1 MSCMNVSFFSPK
13 SGLCLLKLWA
23 SGRYGFSLPKKV
35 EITTG
40 AGTTSVFIYNNRQ
53 LGFKSEL
60 TNRALI
66 RIAIAQFLEGDGK
79 AAIVTEV
86 DDAIPPFDGTLTPI
100 RPSSLPEPPR
110 LRPGRPRASRL
121 RSE

>member
-1 MSCMNVSFFSPK
+1 MSYMNVSFFSPRL
-13 SGLCLLKLWA
+13 GLCQLKLWA

-35 EITTG
+35 EITTD
-40 AGTTSVFIYNNRQ
+40 AGETSVFVYYNRR

-66 RIAIAQFLEGDGK
+66 RIAIAQFLESDGAP
-79 AAIVTEV
+79 AAVVEV
-86 DDAIPPFDGTLTPI
+86 DEAMPPFAGTLTPI
-100 RPSSLPEPPR
+100 RPTSLPAPPR
-110 LRPGRPRASRL
+110 LRPGRPRASRM

>member
-1 MSCMNVSFFSPK
+1 MSSMNVSFFSPK
-13 SGLCLLKLWA
+13 LGLCLLKLWA

-35 EITTG
+35 EITTS
-40 AGTTSVFIYNNRQ
+40 AGETSVFIYNNRR

-66 RIAIAQFLEGDGK
+66 RIAIAQFLECEG
-79 AAIVTEV
+79 ASEV
-86 DDAIPPFDGTLTPI
+86 VAEVNEALPPFAGTLTPI
-100 RPSSLPEPPR
+100 RPTSLPAPPR
-110 LRPGRPRASRL
+110 LRPGRPRAPRM

>member
-1 MSCMNVSFFSPK
+1 
-13 SGLCLLKLWA
+13 LKLWA

-40 AGTTSVFIYNNRQ
+40 AGETSVFIYYNRR
-53 LGFKSEL
+53 LGFRSEL

-66 RIAIAQFLEGDGK
+66 RIAIAQFLESDG
-79 AAIVTEV
+79 AAAGVVEV
-86 DDAIPPFDGTLTPI
+86 NDAVPPFAGTLTPI
-100 RPSSLPEPPR
+100 RPASLPAPPR
-110 LRPGRPRASRL
+110 LRPGRSRAARM

>member
-40 AGTTSVFIYNNRQ
+40 TGTTSVFIYNNRQ

-79 AAIVTEV
+79 VALVAEV
-86 DDAIPPFDGTLTPI
+86 NDAMPPFDGVLTPI
-100 RPSSLPEPPR
+100 RPTPLPERPR
-110 LRPGRPRASRL
+110 LRPGRPRAPRVP
-121 RSE
+121 SE